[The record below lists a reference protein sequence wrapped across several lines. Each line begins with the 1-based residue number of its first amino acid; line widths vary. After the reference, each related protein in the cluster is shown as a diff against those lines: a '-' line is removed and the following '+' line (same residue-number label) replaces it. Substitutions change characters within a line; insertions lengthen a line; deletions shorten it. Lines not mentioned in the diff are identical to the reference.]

1 MAPIIE
7 EKLSF
12 VEHITAIA
20 SNIIG
25 SWWMIIF
32 QTIAIGTW
40 FYLNIAHNSPT
51 GRFDNE
57 RYDTLRLMLGFQSV
71 YTAPLILMAQRRI
84 GAQDRKVLHGIA
96 DDEKHAMEIRLQ
108 AMERRIRLEE
118 KIDRLILA
126 QLGASVISQPTSETP
141 STSTTT

>member
-96 DDEKHAMEIRLQ
+96 DDEKYAMEIRLQ

-118 KIDRLILA
+118 KIDRLLLA
-126 QLGASVISQPTSETP
+126 QLTAQAPTSETP
-141 STSTTT
+141 STSTTI

>member
-25 SWWMIIF
+25 SWWMIVF
-32 QTIAIGTW
+32 QTIAIGMW
-40 FYLNIAHNSPT
+40 FYLNVAHNSPT

-96 DDEKHAMEIRLQ
+96 DDEKYAMEIRLQ

-118 KIDRLILA
+118 KIDRLLLA
-126 QLGASVISQPTSETP
+126 QLTAQAPTSETP
-141 STSTTT
+141 STSTTI

>member
-1 MAPIIE
+1 MSANEPDV
-7 EKLSF
+7 
-12 VEHITAIA
+12 VEDDHPTFAHRCAGIA
-20 SNIIG
+20 SDIIG
-25 SWWMIIF
+25 SWWMILF

-40 FYLNIAHNSPT
+40 FYLNMAPGSPT

-57 RYDTLRLMLGFQSV
+57 RYDTLRLVLGFQSV

-96 DDEKHAMEIRLQ
+96 GDEKHAMELRIQ

-118 KIDRLILA
+118 KIDKLLEA
-126 QLGASVISQPTSETP
+126 KK
-141 STSTTT
+141 

>member
-1 MAPIIE
+1 MTIVPVE
-7 EKLSF
+7 DKLSF
-12 VEHITAIA
+12 VEHITAVA

-25 SWWMIIF
+25 SWWMIVF
-32 QTIAIGTW
+32 QTFAIGTW
-40 FYLNIAHNSPT
+40 FFLNVSSHSPT

-57 RYDTLRLMLGFQSV
+57 RYDILRLMLGFQSV

-118 KIDRLILA
+118 KIDRLLLA
-126 QLGASVISQPTSETP
+126 QLTAQAPTSETP